1 MLTSS
6 NSLQVV
12 VKNNRYNW
20 DIINEA
26 DAVIT
31 VDQETTDE
39 MLIEFPNSSTKNM
52 MLPMFQT

>member
-1 MLTSS
+1 MLTSN
-6 NSLQVV
+6 NSLQAV

-26 DAVIT
+26 DDAIT

-39 MLIEFPNSSTKNM
+39 MLIEFPSNSSKNA

>member
-6 NSLQVV
+6 NSLQAV

-26 DAVIT
+26 DDAIT

-39 MLIEFPNSSTKNM
+39 MLIEFPSSSSKNA